1 MDSNKLKVMYGKLA
15 FILAGI
21 TQFVMAFG
29 LVFILILDN
38 NKRVMILFENKLLD
52 AVLFL
57 GITYSIFSLFYYI
70 YETTTTEN

>member
-15 FILAGI
+15 FMLASI

-38 NKRVMILFENKLLD
+38 DKRVKIFFESKLLD
-52 AVLFL
+52 AVVFMV
-57 GITYSIFSLFYYI
+57 ITYSIFSLLYYI
-70 YETTTTEN
+70 YETTTTEK